1 MQKQIPLIIICGP
14 TASGKTALGIDLAV
28 KYNGEI
34 VSADSMQVYKEVDI
48 ATAKPDNNELKKVR
62 HFLIS
67 ELSLS
72 EEFSAFDFVNYA
84 NRYIKEIAAHGK
96 IPIIVGGTGLYIR
109 SLIYG
114 ISDAPGRNE
123 SVRKNLR
130 RRIENSGLDDLYTE
144 LLEKDR
150 EYALSISKN
159 DPVRIIRALEVY
171 YITGKPFSHFIKT
184 HRKRKLYNPLWFGID
199 IERKELYDRINRRV
213 LKMLDSGLIEE
224 TKKILEIKNKNNNIL
239 NKIIGY
245 QEIKRY
251 LEGKA
256 DLQEVVQEIQKR
268 TRRYAKRQL
277 TWFRKEKDIIWVD
290 LKNKNKIYKLVEDYL
305 NNFSA
310 GRSYYGG

>member
-1 MQKQIPLIIICGP
+1 LQKQIPLIIICGP